1 MLRFKDY
8 LIESKK
14 KKHLHI
20 FEDGEMTFGE
30 IRNIVEDIFSKPI
43 VSICPRKPA
52 ATVSFTCVDGKVLG
66 TLNGLNPSTPLV
78 SEKIAGEYQTKSK
91 AFKEAFSNTVSDIE
105 KKISELELDEQNE
118 IFDNGHRFIN
128 IQLIAPSSEAWLPK
142 VNNRFLSIPSGTTHY
157 DEKFENEQALT
168 ESDQDLAQRVFSLFS
183 TINDGETKK
192 ASNIDPFA
200 REAYTLTK
208 EDNEAFGKCPNRK
221 EALQEVSQ
229 ILTELIDGL
238 GYRATL
244 NDYVKERYERRIM
257 NCATKSGIDIRR
269 SSDFVSEMVDRLSTM
284 SGKHPTLGDLT
295 TYAKHEGLDIKS
307 EQYKKFLDTIQD
319 TLEAD
324 NYEMLKPISILLN
337 KIAILF
343 LRSILGYVHMCDPK
357 LENMVTAALDAL
369 ESAGEMTEAN
379 LLVLKKLFLKLE
391 EFAKE
396 HSEGDDFVC
405 CKGDNAYTIKCR
417 FPEIESFGSKI
428 LKA

>member
-1 MLRFKDY
+1 MLSFKEY

-43 VSICPRKPA
+43 VSAYPRKPA
-52 ATVSFTCVDGKVLG
+52 ATVSFTCKDGKVLG
-66 TLNGLNPSTPLV
+66 IINGLNPSSPV
-78 SEKIAGEYQTKSK
+78 ISEKLSKEYVGSK
-91 AFKEAFSNTVSDIE
+91 AFKEAFSNTISDIE
-105 KKISELELDEQNE
+105 KKISELDIDEQNE
-118 IFDNGHRFIN
+118 IFDNGLRFVN
-128 IQLIAPSSEAWLPK
+128 IQLISPASETWLPK

-157 DEKFENEQALT
+157 DEKFENEQPLT
-168 ESDQDLAQRVFSLFS
+168 ESDTDFSQRVFSLFA
-183 TINDGETKK
+183 TTNNDKTSK

-208 EDNEAFGKCPNRK
+208 EAQEAFLKCPDRK
-221 EALQEVSQ
+221 EAIDEVSQ

-244 NDYVKERYERRIM
+244 NDYIKERYERRIM
-257 NCATKSGIDIRR
+257 NCATKSGLDIRR

-284 SGKHPTLGDLT
+284 SGKHPTIGDLT
-295 TYAKHEGLDIKS
+295 TYAKREGIDIKS
-307 EQYKKFLDTIQD
+307 DQYKQFLDTIQD

-324 NYEMLKPISILLN
+324 NYEMLKPISVLLN
-337 KIAILF
+337 RIAILF
-343 LRSILGYVHMCDPK
+343 LKSIVGYIHMCDSK

-369 ESAGEMTEAN
+369 ESTGEMTEAN

-391 EFAKE
+391 EFAKTHE
-396 HSEGDDFVC
+396 DGDDFVC
-405 CKGDNAYTIKCR
+405 CKGDSAYTIKCEM
-417 FPEIESFGSKI
+417 PEIESFGTKI